1 MMENEEDGLLGLLGT
16 NESTE
21 KKVKRFEAFLNEKLK
36 VDLENVLR
44 ERDEVYKTMS
54 SYMELKGMVE
64 TLMAAQE
71 QERGEDG
78 TGEVGTLKTMV
89 NIGADVYCQAKVEDP
104 TRIFVNVGFGFH
116 VEMELE
122 EAVEFIDKKTE
133 QLQEVCDGLSKK
145 ANTIRGKIRIMMEGI
160 NEVLKEGGL
169 DLDKKDRNGRGRGT
183 MQFM

>member
-89 NIGADVYCQAKVEDP
+89 NIGADVYCQAKV
-104 TRIFVNVGFGFH
+104 
-116 VEMELE
+116 
-122 EAVEFIDKKTE
+122 
-133 QLQEVCDGLSKK
+133 
-145 ANTIRGKIRIMMEGI
+145 
-160 NEVLKEGGL
+160 
-169 DLDKKDRNGRGRGT
+169 
-183 MQFM
+183 